1 MSHAAIAQR
10 NTSKDEHSER
20 GNIMKIASV
29 FWWRMTTTTVVLTLV
44 ALTAGAGETLMRDD
58 FDNQPEQRWR
68 FVSDRVMGGISNGN
82 VIFDRIGGDSIA
94 HMTGVV
100 STANNGGFIQFR
112 RNIEA
117 PQGALGVVLRVRG
130 NGENYFL
137 HARTRAARLPWHYYR
152 AGFDTTSEW
161 REVRLP
167 FAGFLPSSDRLK
179 GGLQAASIRSLGI
192 VAYGRE
198 HRADIQVAWLGFY

>member
-1 MSHAAIAQR
+1 
-10 NTSKDEHSER
+10 
-20 GNIMKIASV
+20 MKISSF
-29 FWWRMTTTTVVLTLV
+29 FWRRMTITTVVL
-44 ALTAGAGETLMRDD
+44 ALTALTADAGETLMRDN

-68 FVSDRVMGGISNGN
+68 FVSDRVMGGVSNGN
-82 VIFDRIGGDSIA
+82 LIFDRIDGESIA

-112 RNIEA
+112 RNVKA
-117 PQGALGVVLRVRG
+117 PQGALGLVLRVRG

-137 HARTRAARLPWHYYR
+137 HARTNTARMPWHYYR
-152 AGFDTTSEW
+152 AGFDTTAEW

-167 FAGFLPSSDRLK
+167 FASFLPSSDRLK

-198 HRADIQVAWLGFY
+198 HRADIQVAWIGFY

>member
-1 MSHAAIAQR
+1 M
-10 NTSKDEHSER
+10 
-20 GNIMKIASV
+20 NISSV
-29 FWWRMTTTTVVLTLV
+29 YWCRMTIVTVVLALI
-44 ALTAGAGETLMRDD
+44 ALTAGAREALMRDD

-82 VIFDRIGGDSIA
+82 VVFDRIDGDTVA

-117 PQGALGVVLRVRG
+117 PQGALGVALRVRG

-137 HARTRAARLPWHYYR
+137 HARTRGARVPWHYYR
-152 AGFDTTSEW
+152 AGFNTASEW

-192 VAYGRE
+192 VAYGRD